1 MNIKYNNQEYY
12 DLEMLENNIV
22 KNLNDLEEEKLRRK
36 IKIKIDNFNNK
47 IFLLGY
53 GLLVGSFYLGSITYV
68 ALKGIDY
75 KWSVVLVLMVGF
87 APILKYGLKRGL
99 NEFVITDMIRFFSQK
114 RIKRLRKD
122 LSLIRQRKLELR
134 EQSVKSNQLYNLQEY
149 HDISLDTRVNAERM
163 DLIKRY
169 VLLNNLKKVRI
180 DKPQKSGVLEDKG
193 RLRIRK

>member
-114 RIKRLRKD
+114 RIKRFKF
-122 LSLIRQRKLELR
+122 
-134 EQSVKSNQLYNLQEY
+134 N
-149 HDISLDTRVNAERM
+149 
-163 DLIKRY
+163 
-169 VLLNNLKKVRI
+169 
-180 DKPQKSGVLEDKG
+180 
-193 RLRIRK
+193 